1 MEMPDALYVCLQDD
15 DKIAAFALD
24 ADTGQLTPRAEVP
37 VAGGPSGL
45 ALSHDRRVLYAGHRT
60 QPAISSFRIDQA
72 SGALTLLGTAAQE
85 HAPTFMAPDRTGR
98 YLLCAYYQGGG
109 AAVHPLGADGAV
121 GAASTG
127 WLATA
132 TGAHAIATDPSNRF
146 AFVPH
151 IARLNDNV
159 LEPPKNN
166 PGPNMIM
173 QFRFD
178 AQTGRLSPN
187 SPPRV
192 EQPELTG
199 PRHFCFHPSRDL
211 VYFSNEQGCSV
222 TVYRLDP
229 ANGTLAAAQTIS
241 TLPDGYTGRN
251 TCSMI
256 HLTPSGRF
264 LYTANRGHNSIA
276 GFAVDPASGHLTAAG
291 RTPTEAVPSAFGLD
305 PAGNFLFAA
314 GSATGRLASYRINGD
329 TGALSPLTT
338 YAVGQRPM
346 AVLAARFGA

>member
-1 MEMPDALYVCLQDD
+1 MPDALYVCLQDD
-15 DKIAAFALD
+15 DKLAAFAIN
-24 ADTGQLTPRAEVP
+24 AETGQLTPRAEVP
-37 VAGGPSGL
+37 VAGGPSVM
-45 ALSHDRRVLYAGHRT
+45 AISPDRRTLYVGHRT
-60 QPAISSFRIDQA
+60 QPTISSFRIDQGT
-72 SGALTLLGTAAQE
+72 GALTLQGSVAQE
-85 HAPTFMAPDRTGR
+85 HAPTFLAPDRTGR

-121 GAASTG
+121 GAASLG

-132 TGAHAIATDPSNRF
+132 NGAHAIATDPSNRF

-187 SPPRV
+187 SAPRI

-199 PRHFCFHPSRDL
+199 PRHYCFHPSRDL

-222 TVYRLDP
+222 SAYRLDP
-229 ANGTLAAAQTIS
+229 ATGALSAAQTIS
-241 TLPDGYTGRN
+241 TLPDGYTERN
-251 TCSMI
+251 TCSQI
-256 HLTPSGRF
+256 HLTASGKF
-264 LYTANRGHNSIA
+264 LYVGNRGHNSIA
-276 GFAVDPASGHLTAAG
+276 GFAVDAGTGQLTATG
-291 RTPTEAVPSAFGLD
+291 RVHTEAVPSAFGLD
-305 PAGNFLFAA
+305 PAGRFLFAVGTA
-314 GSATGRLASYRINGD
+314 SGRLASYRINPD
-329 TGALSPLTT
+329 TGVLTPLATQ
-338 YAVGQRPM
+338 AVGQRPA
-346 AVLAARFGA
+346 AVLATRLDA